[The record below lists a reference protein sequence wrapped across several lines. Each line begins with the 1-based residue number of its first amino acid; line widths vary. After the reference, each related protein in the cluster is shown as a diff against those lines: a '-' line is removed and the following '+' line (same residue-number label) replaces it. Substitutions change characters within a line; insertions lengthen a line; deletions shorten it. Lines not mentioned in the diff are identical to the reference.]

1 MRKTSFLIVAL
12 LLTVTAVRAQ
22 YIPPVEE
29 DVKARLAEWQDLK
42 FGMFI
47 HWGAYS
53 QWGVVESW
61 SLAPD
66 DVSWQY
72 RARSERNMDYFEYLN
87 AYEHLK
93 DTFNPVKFQGNGR
106 TPRNTPE

>member
-66 DVSWQY
+66 DVSWQ
-72 RARSERNMDYFEYLN
+72 
-87 AYEHLK
+87 
-93 DTFNPVKFQGNGR
+93 
-106 TPRNTPE
+106 